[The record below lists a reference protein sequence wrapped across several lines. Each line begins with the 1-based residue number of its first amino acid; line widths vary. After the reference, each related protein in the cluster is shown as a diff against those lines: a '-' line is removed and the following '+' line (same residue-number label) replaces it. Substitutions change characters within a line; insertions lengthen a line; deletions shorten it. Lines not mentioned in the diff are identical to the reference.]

1 MANDVTLTCRLNKAS
16 LPVMNTQQL
25 AYVLIEAVPGAGMAQ
40 VQMPLNLSLVL
51 DKSGSMSGKK
61 IQNLR
66 QAAKL
71 VVDRLGPEDTISIVA
86 FSDRKYLIA
95 KSQPVVDQQDLKRK
109 IDRIRDGGG
118 TAISGGMGQGLA
130 ELAKALSPDRVSRML
145 LLTDGQ
151 TFGDEKQCLKQGKK
165 AGASGIVVNA
175 LGLGD
180 DWNEDLLDDIAEAS
194 GGVADFIDS
203 PDKIVAFFEQAVKSM
218 QDTVVQ
224 NAQLVLRLA
233 SGVTPRQVWQVLPM
247 ISNLGYRPLSD
258 RDVQVTL
265 GELEKGHSRSL
276 LVELLI
282 SPRPAG
288 SYRIAQAELGYDV
301 PGLKLIGEKIKTDI
315 MLDFSADAL
324 LAKQVR
330 RRRDEHRRKS
340 DGLQIA
346 DPGFGRSQDGQRG
359 WRQPKATGCCHPP
372 PGNGRRRAGPVG
384 AGGGREPGKKRA
396 DVGPRYEKTTLRDA
410 KADSATES
418 LKQGVRST
426 RPGLFMPVGRKGGI
440 ESWQIV
446 PIAGVQPA
454 KEQSSVTSVVRGFHS
469 LRWLLQKRPPHR
481 LAEA

>member
-95 KSQPVVDQQDLKRK
+95 KSQPVVDQDDLKRK

-130 ELAKALSPDRVSRML
+130 ELGKALSPDRVSRML

-151 TFGDEKQCLKQGKK
+151 TFGDEKQCLKLGKK
-165 AGASGIVVNA
+165 AGASGIVVSA

-180 DWNEDLLDDIAEAS
+180 DWNEDLLDEIAEVS

-224 NAQLVLRLA
+224 NSQLVLRLA

-247 ISNLGYRPLSD
+247 ISNLGYQPLSD

-265 GELEKGHSRSL
+265 GELEKGQPRSL

-288 SYRIAQAELGYDV
+288 SYRIAQAEIAYDV
-301 PGLKLIGEKIKTDI
+301 PGLKLVNEKVKADI
-315 MLDFSADAL
+315 MLDFSADAIQAKRYDAEVMNIVEKVTAFKLQTRALEEAKMGNVAGASQKLRAAATRL
-324 LAKQVR
+324 LEMGE
-330 RRRDEHRRKS
+330 DELAQSALEEAENLEKS
-340 DGLQIA
+340 
-346 DPGFGRSQDGQRG
+346 GQMSARG
-359 WRQPKATGCCHPP
+359 T
-372 PGNGRRRAGPVG
+372 
-384 AGGGREPGKKRA
+384 KKL
-396 DVGPRYEKTTLRDA
+396 RYE
-410 KADSATES
+410 
-418 LKQGVRST
+418 T
-426 RPGLFMPVGRKGGI
+426 RKLT
-440 ESWQIV
+440 Q
-446 PIAGVQPA
+446 
-454 KEQSSVTSVVRGFHS
+454 
-469 LRWLLQKRPPHR
+469 R
-481 LAEA
+481 LNP

>member
-25 AYVLIEAVPGAGMAQ
+25 AYVLIEAVPGAGVAR

-86 FSDRKYLIA
+86 FSDRKCLIA

-265 GELEKGHSRSL
+265 GELEKGQPRSL

-288 SYRIAQAELGYDV
+288 SYRIAQAEIDYDV

-315 MLDFSADAL
+315 MLDFSADPIQ
-324 LAKQVR
+324 AKR
-330 RRRDEHRRKS
+330 YD
-340 DGLQIA
+340 
-346 DPGFGRSQDGQRG
+346 
-359 WRQPKATGCCHPP
+359 
-372 PGNGRRRAGPVG
+372 
-384 AGGGREPGKKRA
+384 A
-396 DVGPRYEKTTLRDA
+396 DVMNIVEKVTAFKLQTRALEEAKMGNVAGASQKLRAAATRLLEMGEDELAQSALDEAENLEKSGQMSAHGTKKLRYE
-410 KADSATES
+410 
-418 LKQGVRST
+418 T
-426 RPGLFMPVGRKGGI
+426 RKLT
-440 ESWQIV
+440 Q
-446 PIAGVQPA
+446 
-454 KEQSSVTSVVRGFHS
+454 
-469 LRWLLQKRPPHR
+469 R
-481 LAEA
+481 LSP

>member
-1 MANDVTLTCRLNKAS
+1 
-16 LPVMNTQQL
+16 
-25 AYVLIEAVPGAGMAQ
+25 MAQ

-95 KSQPVVDQQDLKRK
+95 ESQQVVNQEDLKKK

-130 ELAKALSPDRVSRML
+130 ELDKALSPDRVSRML

-151 TFGDEKQCLKQGKK
+151 TFGDEKQCLKLGKK
-165 AGASGIVVNA
+165 AGESGVVVNA

-180 DWNEDLLDDIAEAS
+180 DWNEDLLDEIAEAS

-203 PDKIVAFFEQAVKSM
+203 PDSIVSFFEQAVKSM

-224 NAQLVLRLA
+224 NAQLILRLA

-265 GELEKGHSRSL
+265 GELEKGQPRSL

-288 SYRIAQAELGYDV
+288 TYRVAQAEISYDV
-301 PGLKLIGEKIKTDI
+301 PGLKLVGEKVKTDI
-315 MLDFSADAL
+315 MLDFSTDAVR
-324 LAKQVR
+324 AKQYDAEVMNIVEKVTAFKLQTR
-330 RRRDEHRRKS
+330 ALEEAKMGNVAGASQKLRAAATRLLEMGEDELAQS
-340 DGLQIA
+340 ALEEA
-346 DPGFGRSQDGQRG
+346 ENLEQRG
-359 WRQPKATGCCHPP
+359 QMSSRGT
-372 PGNGRRRAGPVG
+372 
-384 AGGGREPGKKRA
+384 KKL
-396 DVGPRYEKTTLRDA
+396 RYE
-410 KADSATES
+410 
-418 LKQGVRST
+418 T
-426 RPGLFMPVGRKGGI
+426 RKLT
-440 ESWQIV
+440 Q
-446 PIAGVQPA
+446 
-454 KEQSSVTSVVRGFHS
+454 
-469 LRWLLQKRPPHR
+469 R
-481 LAEA
+481 LSP

>member
-25 AYVLIEAVPGAGMAQ
+25 AYVLIEAVPGAGMAR

-95 KSQPVVDQQDLKRK
+95 KSQSVTDQQALKQK

-130 ELAKALSPDRVSRML
+130 ELDKALSPDRVSRML

-151 TFGDEKQCLKQGKK
+151 TFGDEKQCLKLGKK
-165 AGASGIVVNA
+165 AGANGIVVNA

-265 GELEKGHSRSL
+265 GEMEKGQPRSL

-288 SYRIAQAELGYDV
+288 SYRVAQAEISYDV
-301 PGLKLIGEKIKTDI
+301 PGLKLIGEKIKADI

-324 LAKQVR
+324 Q
-330 RRRDEHRRKS
+330 S
-340 DGLQIA
+340 
-346 DPGFGRSQDGQRG
+346 
-359 WRQPKATGCCHPP
+359 
-372 PGNGRRRAGPVG
+372 
-384 AGGGREPGKKRA
+384 KRYDA
-396 DVGPRYEKTTLRDA
+396 DVMNIIEKVTAFKLQTRALEEAKMGNVAGASQKLRAAATRLLEMGEDELAQSALEEAENLEKSGQMSARGTKKLRYE
-410 KADSATES
+410 
-418 LKQGVRST
+418 T
-426 RPGLFMPVGRKGGI
+426 RKLT
-440 ESWQIV
+440 Q
-446 PIAGVQPA
+446 
-454 KEQSSVTSVVRGFHS
+454 
-469 LRWLLQKRPPHR
+469 R
-481 LAEA
+481 LNP

>member
-25 AYVLIEAVPGAGMAQ
+25 VYVLIKAVPGAAMAQ

-51 DKSGSMSGKK
+51 DKSGSMQGKK

-71 VVDRLGPEDTISIVA
+71 VVERLGSQDTISIVA

-95 KSQPVVDQQDLKRK
+95 ESQPVTNKDELKKR

-130 ELAKALSPDRVSRML
+130 ELDKAVGPDRVSRML

-151 TFGDEKQCLKQGKK
+151 TFGDEKRCLKLGKK
-165 AGASGIVVNA
+165 AGDEGIVVNA

-180 DWNEDLLDDIAEAS
+180 DWNEDLLDEIAEAS

-203 PDKIVAFFEQAVKSM
+203 PDKIVTFFEQAVQSM

-224 NAQLVLRLA
+224 NAQMILRLA
-233 SGVTPRQVWQVLPM
+233 NGVTPRQVWQVLPM

-265 GELEKGHSRSL
+265 GELEKGQPRSL

-282 SPRPAG
+282 TPRPAG
-288 SYRIAQAELGYDV
+288 SYRIAQAEVSYDV
-301 PGLKLIGEKIKTDI
+301 PGLKLTNEKVKADI
-315 MLDFSADAL
+315 LLDFTADAVKARQYEPEVMNIVEKVTAFKLQTRALEEAKLGNVAGASQKLRAAATRL
-324 LAKQVR
+324 LEMGEEELAQSAMEEA
-330 RRRDEHRRKS
+330 DNLEKS
-340 DGLQIA
+340 
-346 DPGFGRSQDGQRG
+346 GQMSARG
-359 WRQPKATGCCHPP
+359 T
-372 PGNGRRRAGPVG
+372 
-384 AGGGREPGKKRA
+384 KKL
-396 DVGPRYEKTTLRDA
+396 RYE
-410 KADSATES
+410 
-418 LKQGVRST
+418 T
-426 RPGLFMPVGRKGGI
+426 RKLT
-440 ESWQIV
+440 Q
-446 PIAGVQPA
+446 
-454 KEQSSVTSVVRGFHS
+454 
-469 LRWLLQKRPPHR
+469 R
-481 LAEA
+481 LNP

>member
-1 MANDVTLTCRLNKAS
+1 MANDVTLTCRMNKAS

-51 DKSGSMSGKK
+51 DKSGSMSGQK

-66 QAAKL
+66 EAAKL
-71 VVDRLGPEDTISIVA
+71 VVDRLGPQDTISIVA

-95 KSQPVVDQQDLKRK
+95 ESQPVTDRADLQKK

-130 ELAKALSPDRVSRML
+130 ELDKALAPDRVSRML

-151 TFGDEKQCLKQGKK
+151 TFGDEKQCLKLGEK
-165 AGASGIVVNA
+165 AGTSGIVVNA

-258 RDVQVTL
+258 RDVQVAL
-265 GELEKGHSRSL
+265 GELEKGQPRSL

-288 SYRIAQAELGYDV
+288 SYRVAQAEISYDV
-301 PGLKLIGEKIKTDI
+301 PGLKLIGEKVKSDI
-315 MLDFSADAL
+315 MLDFSADAVQ
-324 LAKQVR
+324 AKQYDAEVMNIVEKVTAFKLQTR
-330 RRRDEHRRKS
+330 ALEEAKMGNVAGASQKLRAAATRLLEMGEDDLAQSALEEAENLEKS
-340 DGLQIA
+340 
-346 DPGFGRSQDGQRG
+346 GQMSARG
-359 WRQPKATGCCHPP
+359 T
-372 PGNGRRRAGPVG
+372 
-384 AGGGREPGKKRA
+384 KKL
-396 DVGPRYEKTTLRDA
+396 RYE
-410 KADSATES
+410 
-418 LKQGVRST
+418 T
-426 RPGLFMPVGRKGGI
+426 RKLT
-440 ESWQIV
+440 Q
-446 PIAGVQPA
+446 
-454 KEQSSVTSVVRGFHS
+454 
-469 LRWLLQKRPPHR
+469 R
-481 LAEA
+481 LNP